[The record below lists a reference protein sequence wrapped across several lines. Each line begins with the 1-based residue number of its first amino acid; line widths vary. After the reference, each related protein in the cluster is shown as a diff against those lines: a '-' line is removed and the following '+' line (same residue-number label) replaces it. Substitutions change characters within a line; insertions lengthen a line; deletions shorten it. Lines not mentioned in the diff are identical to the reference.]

1 MNNHKLKLV
10 MLFYDFFLR
19 LYALKFPF
27 DVRKKKDNEEEIELD
42 ELIISIAPSGEVR
55 QEINP
60 KKYNCLNNE
69 LTYKIIGIGYF
80 SLISFLLG
88 WQCIYGIVKSIIN
101 LDGRYFTSSIY
112 SYMYLGQFISGV
124 IFYNKKYFNKVIK
137 KLKDYHTT
145 ILIMFIISNI
155 ISTILALIAIVLL
168 IDGYNIIN
176 YTHLY
181 NNANNVERIFLIITL
196 FIDCIYAYNIFFVNI
211 IIFAIIL
218 HYQRVNIQEYLGRME
233 EIIDGNIHDMTITS
247 VIDEF
252 VKMQSYY
259 KKSVENLNH
268 IFASVTAIGII
279 GGYFVVIN
287 SGTSFV
293 SIFSYIDM
301 ALFLIIEAVYI
312 FSINKIN
319 DTKNGIRTLIGS
331 ATFVSKFLN
340 RKILS
345 PIYGDTYD
353 KLHKARR
360 IDSSI
365 TDRLNDEDVDKK
377 IDLLKN
383 MTFRSIILSTEN
395 GIELDWII
403 LYNKLSENWQPFTL
417 FGYDF
422 DDTQIIQKLI
432 VLIFGFSAILR
443 LNFKFGL

>member
-1 MNNHKLKLV
+1 
-10 MLFYDFFLR
+10 MLFHDFFLG

-27 DVRKKKDNEEEIELD
+27 DIRKKKNDEEEIELD
-42 ELIISIAPSGEVR
+42 ELIVSIAHSGEIR

-69 LTYKIIGIGYF
+69 LTYKILGISYF
-80 SLISFLLG
+80 TLITFLLG
-88 WQCIYGIVKSIIN
+88 WQCIYSVAKSIIN
-101 LDGRYFTSSIY
+101 SDGRYFTSSIY

-124 IFYNKKYFNKVIK
+124 LFYNNKYFNKIIK
-137 KLKDYHTT
+137 KLKDYHTK
-145 ILIMFIISNI
+145 ILVMFIISNI
-155 ISTILALIAIVLL
+155 ISAILALTSIILL

-181 NNANNVERIFLIITL
+181 NNATDVGKIFLIIIL

-218 HYQRVNIQEYLGRME
+218 HYQRINIQEYLKRMG
-233 EIIDGNIHDMTITS
+233 EIINGNIYDMTITS
-247 VIDEF
+247 IIDEF
-252 VKMQSYY
+252 AKMQSCY

-293 SIFSYIDM
+293 SIFSYIDI
-301 ALFLIIEAVYI
+301 ALFLIIEAIYI

-319 DTKNGIRTLIGS
+319 DTKNGIRILIGS

-360 IDSSI
+360 IDSNI
-365 TDRLNDEDVDKK
+365 TDRLNDDDVDKK

-383 MTFRSIILSTEN
+383 VTFRSIILTTEN